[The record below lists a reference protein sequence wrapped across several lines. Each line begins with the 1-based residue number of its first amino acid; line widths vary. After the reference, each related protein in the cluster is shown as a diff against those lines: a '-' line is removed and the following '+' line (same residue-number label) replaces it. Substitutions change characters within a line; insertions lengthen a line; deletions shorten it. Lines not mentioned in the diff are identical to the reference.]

1 MVNRAPSAMSTLVFN
16 AEVSNHHSIFREQ
29 EKEVNKQ
36 QKDIYNRI
44 HSVAEDCEFVVS
56 VAKKFP
62 QFPIIANQRCGAW
75 YVDPANSP
83 DCSVYFKSTDGH
95 DGQWQFSVRRSNL
108 HLVNL
113 IIDRK
118 GVLIVDSTRRGKR
131 FPDALSKTVPA
142 WCAVLNTVR
151 LRLMKQYPIAETDRE
166 FWSDELSIRLS
177 TPSDAVRASEH
188 DQMCQRIED
197 WAKELLSSSFDF
209 RRSIAQ
215 LKRPLRP
222 VWCCPTSICTMTDFN
237 SNEDVLPSY
246 YPVVCVSA
254 SKIVTDTSTTYRPA
268 GYTYVQGAGDD
279 HESWS
284 GGLTPTT
291 FWKHSTK
298 ILSAS
303 RHDIPNLLREIF
315 AEQELQKQTST
326 ASQQRFNI
334 QETGLNISL
343 ADGMTTLGSQT
354 SLGNLLT
361 VLVSTSTD
369 QIHIV
374 KQGDD
379 GKEVF
384 QIEGDQSVLK
394 NFSKTLSHISPKCV
408 QALRDRGKLC
418 VIAGGCHKAQSQ
430 ELVVAIALCVL
441 VETFDDARQLRTQSV
456 PRIDKSLIRSRL
468 QWMIEASDGSLNPSR
483 SVLKRVNNFLI
494 PPP

>member
-1 MVNRAPSAMSTLVFN
+1 M
-16 AEVSNHHSIFREQ
+16 
-29 EKEVNKQ
+29 
-36 QKDIYNRI
+36 
-44 HSVAEDCEFVVS
+44 
-56 VAKKFP
+56 
-62 QFPIIANQRCGAW
+62 
-75 YVDPANSP
+75 DPANSP
-83 DCSVYFKSTDGH
+83 DCSIYFKSTDGH

-151 LRLMKQYPIAETDRE
+151 LHLIEQYPIAEMDRE
-166 FWSDELSIRLS
+166 FWSDELFIRLS
-177 TPSDAVRASEH
+177 TPPDAVRASEH

-209 RRSIAQ
+209 RRSIAR
-215 LKRPLRP
+215 LRRPLRP
-222 VWCCPTSICTMTDFN
+222 VWCCPKSICAVMDFN
-237 SNEDVLPSY
+237 SNKDDLPSS
-246 YPVVCVSA
+246 YPVICVSA
-254 SKIVTDTSTTYRPA
+254 SKIVTDVSTTYRTG

-284 GGLTPTT
+284 QGLTPTI
-291 FWKHSTK
+291 FWKYSKK

-303 RHDIPNLLREIF
+303 RHDIPNLLREIL
-315 AEQELQKQTST
+315 AEQESQNQTST
-326 ASQQRFNI
+326 ASQQSFNI
-334 QETGLNISL
+334 QETGFNITL
-343 ADGMTTLGSQT
+343 ADGMTSLGSPIPI
-354 SLGNLLT
+354 GNFLT

-369 QIHIV
+369 QIHIF

-379 GKEVF
+379 AEEIL

-394 NFSKTLSHISPKCV
+394 NFSKTLSHTSPKCV
-408 QALRDRGKLC
+408 QALRDNGK
-418 VIAGGCHKAQSQ
+418 VSIIAGGCHKVQAR
-430 ELVVAIALCVL
+430 ELAVAIALCVL
-441 VETFDDARQLRTQSV
+441 VETFDDERRLRTQQI

>member
-1 MVNRAPSAMSTLVFN
+1 MSTHQKEFLIFN
-16 AEVSNHHSIFREQ
+16 AEASNHHSVFREQ
-29 EKEVNKQ
+29 EKEVHKQ

-44 HSVAEDCEFVVS
+44 HSIAEDSEFVLS
-56 VAKKFP
+56 IAKKFP
-62 QFPIIANQRCGAW
+62 QFPVIANQRCGAW
-75 YVDPANSP
+75 YVNPANSP

-142 WCAVLNTVR
+142 WCAVLNSVR
-151 LRLMKQYPIAETDRE
+151 LHLIDQYPIAEMDRE
-166 FWSDELSIRLS
+166 FWSDELSIGLS
-177 TPSDAVRASEH
+177 TPPDAVRASEH
-188 DQMCQRIED
+188 DQMRQRVEH
-197 WAKELLSSSFDF
+197 WARELLSSSFDF
-209 RRSIAQ
+209 RRSLAQ

-222 VWCCPTSICTMTDFN
+222 VWCCPTSICTAID
-237 SNEDVLPSY
+237 SHLDQDDLPSY
-246 YPVVCVSA
+246 YPVVCLSA
-254 SKIVTDTSTTYRPA
+254 SKIVTDASTTYRTG

-284 GGLTPTT
+284 QGLTPKI
-291 FWKHSTK
+291 FWKYATK
-298 ILSAS
+298 FLSAS

-315 AEQELQKQTST
+315 AEQESKNQAS
-326 ASQQRFNI
+326 AFSQQSFDI
-334 QETGLNISL
+334 QETALNIKL
-343 ADGMTTLGSQT
+343 ADGMTTLESQT
-354 SLGNLLT
+354 SIGNLLT
-361 VLVSTSTD
+361 VLVSTSTN
-369 QIHIV
+369 QIQIF

-379 GKEVF
+379 AKEVF

-394 NFSKTLSHISPKCV
+394 NFNKTLSHINPKCL
-408 QALRDRGKLC
+408 QALRAKGKLC
-418 VIAGGCHKAQSQ
+418 IIAGGCHKAQAQ
-430 ELVVAIALCVL
+430 DLVVAMALCVL
-441 VETFDDARQLRTQSV
+441 VETFDDAKQLRTQPV
-456 PRIDKSLIRSRL
+456 ARIDKSLIRSRL